1 MTTDEMLAC
10 CLRKKGAVLEYPFGP
25 QPVCV
30 KVGGR
35 IFAQIYE
42 ADGRITLNC
51 SSADGELYRKQYPGS
66 VLRGYHCPAVVQPY
80 FNTVLPDGKVPD
92 HELKSMIDQSYDRVV
107 GRLSKKLRK
116 EQGL

>member
-10 CLRKKGAVLEYPFGP
+10 CMKKKGAVLEYPFGS
-25 QPVCV
+25 QPACV

-51 SSADGELYRKQYPGS
+51 NSADGEFYRKQYPGS

-80 FNTVLPDGKVPD
+80 FNTILPDGKVPKQ
-92 HELKSMIDQSYDRVV
+92 ELRSMIDCSYDRVV
-107 GRLSKKLRK
+107 GKLSKKLRK
-116 EQGL
+116 ELGL